1 MMSKDIPSKINIED
15 DYSKSKVKQEIIIIE
30 KTNNDEYY
38 IKDIKPHEKSFI
50 KSLYFYMP
58 LAIIIGG
65 LTIYFFF
72 K

>member
-38 IKDIKPHEKSFI
+38 IKI
-50 KSLYFYMP
+50 
-58 LAIIIGG
+58 
-65 LTIYFFF
+65 
-72 K
+72 